1 MEGGGK
7 KREKEGRKEEG
18 KKESKKEGSALTE
31 CDNRSKEEREPQS
44 RETEMK

>member
-7 KREKEGRKEEG
+7 KRGKERKKER
-18 KKESKKEGSALTE
+18 KKESKKEGSALME
-31 CDNRSKEEREPQS
+31 CDNRSKEERELQS

>member
-7 KREKEGRKEEG
+7 KREKEGRR
-18 KKESKKEGSALTE
+18 KESKKEGSALME
-31 CDNRSKEEREPQS
+31 CDNRSKEERELQS